1 MTEFIQTG
9 SFVLLEAI
17 CVIGSLGIIL
27 LPNLIYSAFLLGAVL
42 LAVAGIYLLLN
53 ADFLAAAQILIYV
66 GAINILIL
74 FAIML
79 VNNSSELSIENKQSL
94 KTNNLISYEPK
105 KINNGF
111 LWEDLVKL
119 FLCTNLFI
127 VLANIITS
135 TPWLTPPFV
144 PNTQSVVTIGRHV
157 FSDFLLPFELMS
169 ILLLIALIGAVIL
182 AKREADYDFN

>member
-42 LAVAGIYLLLN
+42 LSVAGIYLLLN

-79 VNNSSELSIENKQSL
+79 VNNSSEIVVEAKQNL
-94 KTNNLISYEPK
+94 KTNNLISYESK
-105 KINNGF
+105 RVNSGF

-119 FLCTNLFI
+119 FLCSNLF
-127 VLANIITS
+127 VFLANMITS
-135 TPWLTPPFV
+135 TPWLTPPFFAS
-144 PNTQSVVTIGRHV
+144 TESTVTIGRHV

-182 AKREADYDFN
+182 AKREANYDFN